1 MIEPID
7 MTGWQPEIR
16 EMYEHNLPIMRMR
29 TLDSV
34 LKDIEA
40 DKEDADITGWFDVSL
55 IALCDILKSIT
66 PEEWAIFVQ
75 RANGVLE
82 P

>member
-7 MTGWQPEIR
+7 MTGWLPEIR

-34 LKDIEA
+34 LKDIEE
-40 DKEDADITGWFDVSL
+40 DKADADISGWFDMSL
-55 IALCDILKSIT
+55 IALSDVLKSIT
-66 PEEWAIFVQ
+66 PEEWATFIQ
-75 RANGVLE
+75 RAHE
-82 P
+82 S